1 MGLIADTAR
10 QWVDIPHEPGE
21 RLEVAP
27 LNWSQLEI
35 ARQVKAEQVMK
46 QAAWFS
52 ADTIKGLQGDQQAQ
66 SEPADPLDAL
76 DKATVLAYGLKG
88 WTYEPP
94 FTNEG
99 YKILDEETSV
109 FAFREIG
116 RRSLVTKEEQGNG
129 AAPLSEP
136 T

>member
-21 RLEVAP
+21 RLEFAP

-35 ARQVKAEQVMK
+35 ARQVKTEQVMK
-46 QAAWFS
+46 QAALFS
-52 ADTIKGLQGDQQAQ
+52 ADTIKGLQGDQAQ
-66 SEPADPLDAL
+66 SGSVDPLDAL

-88 WTYEPP
+88 WSYELP
-94 FTNEG
+94 FTREG
-99 YKILDEETSV
+99 YKILDEPTST

-129 AAPLSEP
+129 AAPLREP

>member
-21 RLEVAP
+21 RLEFAP

-35 ARQVKAEQVMK
+35 ARQVKTQQVMK
-46 QAAWFS
+46 QAALFS
-52 ADTIKGLQGDQQAQ
+52 ADTIKGLQGDQAQ
-66 SEPADPLDAL
+66 SGSVDPLDAL
-76 DKATVLAYGLKG
+76 DKATVLADGLKG
-88 WTYEPP
+88 WSYELP
-94 FTNEG
+94 FTREG
-99 YKILDEETSV
+99 YKILDEPTST

-116 RRSLVTKEEQGNG
+116 RRSLVTIEEQGNG
-129 AAPLSEP
+129 AAPLREP

>member
-35 ARQVKAEQVMK
+35 ARQVKTQQVMK
-46 QAAWFS
+46 QAALFS
-52 ADTIKGLQGDQQAQ
+52 ADTIKGLQGDQAQ
-66 SEPADPLDAL
+66 SGSVDPLDAL